1 MKISVLTPTYNRAKL
16 LKNLYNSLIDNSK
29 YDMQVEWLIMDDG
42 STDDTK
48 KVIESFKEKANLEI
62 KYMYQENSGKMTAI
76 NRLVEIATGD
86 LIVDCDSDDYF
97 TNDAFKIIKE
107 TYDRNKANLS
117 DIYGF
122 CYLKY
127 DTNGNNMG
135 NSFKKEKTTMFDLYF
150 KEGETGEKA
159 LVFIAEVRKKYKHKL
174 EHGEK
179 FVTEAR
185 LYHEMDLKYKMICE
199 NYPIMICEYQQE
211 GYTKNIIEQFK
222 QNPYGY
228 YEYFK
233 EILKR
238 DMKGVTYN
246 KRIYAIKHLLYFGYL
261 TKVKKIVTRQNILYV
276 LFGVMTTLVNIGI
289 STLLFKVFNIEGN
302 ISSIIGIV
310 FSILFAY
317 FTNRILVFNS
327 DAKTIKGK
335 IKEFTKF
342 MCGRLITLGIEAFG
356 VFVFFSLLN
365 IDFVLTKLLM
375 TIIVVIINY
384 YISKNIVFKK

>member
-48 KVIESFKEKANLEI
+48 KVIESFKEKDNLEI

-107 TYDRNKANLS
+107 TYDRNKVNLS

-159 LVFIAEVRKKYKHKL
+159 LVFITEVRKKYKHKL

-238 DMKGVTYN
+238 DMKGVTFN
-246 KRIYAIKHLLYFGYL
+246 KRIYAIKHYILFSELTKQYKIRYINNMCNKLLYYIML
-261 TKVKKIVTRQNILYV
+261 IP
-276 LFGVMTTLVNIGI
+276 
-289 STLLFKVFNIEGN
+289 
-302 ISSIIGIV
+302 
-310 FSILFAY
+310 
-317 FTNRILVFNS
+317 
-327 DAKTIKGK
+327 GK
-335 IKEFTKF
+335 IKFKANF
-342 MCGRLITLGIEAFG
+342 R
-356 VFVFFSLLN
+356 
-365 IDFVLTKLLM
+365 
-375 TIIVVIINY
+375 
-384 YISKNIVFKK
+384 KNSEGNKW